1 MEVFF
6 LYLCYIKFFNSFFNF
21 FLFLKEVERKECVFC
36 EFFGKNFYNIFCMC
50 YFDMDGKGWYL
61 LVDENGKVSVEKVFY
76 SDELRFYFIV
86 KMLKDYEVDDGERS
100 EIIFNILN
108 ENNKRCD
115 KKIKKDFGFFL
126 FEVVWIL

>member
-1 MEVFF
+1 
-6 LYLCYIKFFNSFFNF
+6 
-21 FLFLKEVERKECVFC
+21 
-36 EFFGKNFYNIFCMC
+36 
-50 YFDMDGKGWYL
+50 MDGKGWYL

-126 FEVVWIL
+126 FEVVWILQDFFNCDGCMFDIMLSIFSFFSFFCIFGSLVFIGEWIGFGDNLILVQ